1 MENNYFN
8 SPLFG
13 FRFYTNTS
21 DYQRWEI
28 KQHLAELQEQILKER
43 EMQQMMMGGM
53 GGGPEVTNPTPNP
66 QARTSVTAGLNPNPK
81 PQMEPDLNEPV
92 EVD

>member
-28 KQHLAELQEQILKER
+28 KQHLADLQEQSHLMKER
-43 EMQQMMMGGM
+43 REAQMMMGGM

-66 QARTSVTAGLNPNPK
+66 QATTSVTAGLNPNPK
-81 PQMEPDLNEPV
+81 PQMETDPAEPV
-92 EVD
+92 